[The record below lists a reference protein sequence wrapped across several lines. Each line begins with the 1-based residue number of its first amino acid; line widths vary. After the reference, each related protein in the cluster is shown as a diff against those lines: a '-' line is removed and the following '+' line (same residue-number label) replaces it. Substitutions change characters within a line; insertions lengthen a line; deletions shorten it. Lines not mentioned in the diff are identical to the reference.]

1 METVLDL
8 VRSCGIDPG
17 LPIGRK
23 REHHCA
29 CPHCGGSKRFRIWPE
44 DGQGGKYDCR
54 DCGRKGDDIQFCRDF
69 LQLDFRAAAER
80 CGRQDLLA
88 DLAGFKPKPRQA
100 KSPRLPEV
108 KTPAAY
114 LPASHKFP
122 PAEWVAQANEF
133 AHQCHLA
140 LITNPKIMAWLA
152 GRGITAEAVA
162 RYSLGWNF
170 GDVGKPLFKSR
181 KTWGLPL
188 ESNEQGK
195 NKPLWLPIGLV
206 VPYLVVNQVVRLRI
220 RRPRAERD
228 KFLPDLKYYVVP
240 GSFMGTMVLEPTRRA
255 FVVIEAELD
264 AMACAVA
271 TDLCGAV
278 SVQTLEGKPD
288 NFAHQILSNSL
299 QILEALDVG
308 DQGAASEV
316 GKRARKW
323 WRTTYSDNCERWPVP
338 RGKDPGEAFA
348 AGVDLGE
355 WICAGLPPVLM
366 LASPAEPAFAPP
378 ATDDQDESSGE
389 SRLSSGSKERG
400 AEKGE
405 GGAAV
410 TIRAADGREFSVA
423 ATKEE
428 WHTEVA
434 AGRVVFSKKEL
445 ELAMSAMAG
454 ASPEEAALL
463 LDVKE
468 LFPGSFVKAAR
479 TTARETE
486 MEEAV

>member
-8 VRSCGIDPG
+8 VRGCGIDPG

-29 CPHCGGSKRFRIWPE
+29 CPGCGGSKRFRIWPE
-44 DGQGGKYDCR
+44 DGTGGKYDCR
-54 DCGRKGDDIQFCRDF
+54 DCGKKGDNIQFCRDF

-80 CGRQDLLA
+80 CGRQELLA
-88 DLAGFKPKPRQA
+88 ELAGAKPKPRQA
-100 KSPRLPEV
+100 KSPRLPEA
-108 KTPAAY
+108 KPPAAY

-122 PAEWVAQANEF
+122 PAEWVAQANGF

-140 LITNPKIMAWLA
+140 LITNKKLMDWLA

-170 GDVGKPLFKSR
+170 GDGGKPLFKSR

-188 ESNEQGK
+188 EAGEQGK

-206 VPYLVVNQVVRLRI
+206 VPYLVDNQVVRLRI
-220 RRPRAERD
+220 RRPQAERA
-228 KFLPDLKYYVVP
+228 KFLPELKYYVVP
-240 GSFMGTMVLEPTRRA
+240 GSFMGTMVLEPNRRA

-271 TDLCGAV
+271 TQLCGAV

-288 NFAHQILSNSL
+288 SFAHQILSHSL

-323 WRTTYSDNCERWPVP
+323 WRATYPDICERWPVP
-338 RGKDPGEAFA
+338 RGKDPGEAA
-348 AGVDLGE
+348 KAGVDLGE
-355 WICAGLPPVLM
+355 WLTAGLPPVLTISGPTP
-366 LASPAEPAFAPP
+366 AKVQPEPVSPEGRV
-378 ATDDQDESSGE
+378 ESA
-389 SRLSSGSKERG
+389 LSSGQVEEG
-400 AEKGE
+400 AEITEPVAELRELLRQTGIVVVKKENGADLAIT
-405 GGAAV
+405 GGHPSAAPDLKKRV
-410 TIRAADGREFSVA
+410 SRLVFQDARVADYLDKLPDGRI
-423 ATKEE
+423 
-428 WHTEVA
+428 
-434 AGRVVFSKKEL
+434 
-445 ELAMSAMAG
+445 
-454 ASPEEAALL
+454 
-463 LDVKE
+463 
-468 LFPGSFVKAAR
+468 
-479 TTARETE
+479 
-486 MEEAV
+486 AVNG